1 MRIVIAGAGE
11 VGTHLARM
19 LSKENHDIILLDDDA
34 ERLSRID
41 KELDVLTINGSA
53 HSFHDIRKTIQGRTD
68 LFVAVTTGEERNIL
82 ACSIAHS
89 LGAARTVARINNSE
103 YMQESF
109 RDKITR
115 MGIDELVYPED
126 LAANYIVS
134 SIKLTG
140 ARHRIEFANGNLV
153 LLAIKIRMN
162 APIVNR
168 TLQEISY
175 SAGGLFAVAI
185 KRNRQT
191 IIPGGKDYI
200 RDGDIV
206 FFVTSRLNQEKVF
219 ELCGKE
225 LFDIKT
231 ILFLGGSRIA
241 QKTIEKLGS
250 GYHVKIIEND
260 RQRCEYLA
268 DRFDNA
274 LVISGDGR
282 DIELLK
288 EEGLERMDAFVATTG
303 SSETNILSCHLAKT
317 YNVRRTAAQIE
328 NFALMGIAEGMNI
341 GSIINKKLIA
351 ASSIY
356 RFTLKGDISTFNS
369 IPGSDAEV
377 IEFMVKPGTRIT
389 RGMLKDLDFPADA
402 KIGGIIRGDDAFLAN
417 GNSEFAEGDKVVVFT
432 LPAAVKKLE
441 RFFT

>member
-1 MRIVIAGAGE
+1 MGS
-11 VGTHLARM
+11 HLARM

-41 KELDVLTINGSA
+41 KELDVLTISGSA
-53 HSFHDIRKTIQGRTD
+53 HSYVDLRKAISGRTD
-68 LFVAVTTGEERNIL
+68 LFVAVTTGEERNML
-82 ACSIAHS
+82 ACSMAHS

-103 YMQESF
+103 YMQEAY
-109 RDKITR
+109 RDKITS

-134 SIKLTG
+134 SIKLT
-140 ARHRIEFANGNLV
+140 AVRHRIEFAHGNLV
-153 LLAIKIRMN
+153 LLAIKIRAN

-175 SAGGLFAVAI
+175 SGGGLFAVAI

-191 IIPGGKDYI
+191 IIPGGQDYI

-219 ELCGKE
+219 ELCGKSP
-225 LFDIKT
+225 FDIKT

-250 GYHVKIIEND
+250 GYQVKIIEKD

-288 EEGLERMDAFVATTG
+288 EEGLERVDAFVATTG

-317 YNVRRTAAQIE
+317 HNVRRSVAQIE

-351 ASSIY
+351 ASNIY
-356 RFTLKGDISTFNS
+356 RYTLKGDISTFNS
-369 IPGSDAEV
+369 FPGTEAEV
-377 IEFMVKPGTRIT
+377 IEFVVKPGTRIT
-389 RGMLKDLDFPADA
+389 RGMLKDLDFPAEA
-402 KIGGIIRGDDAFLAN
+402 KVGGIIRGEDAFLAS
-417 GNSEFAEGDKVVVFT
+417 GDSEFTEGDRVVVFT

-441 RFFT
+441 RFFN

>member
-1 MRIVIAGAGE
+1 M
-11 VGTHLARM
+11 GTHLARM
-19 LSKENHDIILLDDDA
+19 LSKENHDIILLDDDP

-41 KELDVLTINGSA
+41 QELDVLTVSGSA
-53 HSFHDIRKTIQGRTD
+53 HSYDDLRKALTGRTD
-68 LFVAVTTGEERNIL
+68 LFVAVTTAEERNIL
-82 ACSIAHS
+82 ACSMAHT
-89 LGAARTVARINNSE
+89 LGAARTVARISNME
-103 YMQESF
+103 YMQEF
-109 RDKITR
+109 NRENITR

-134 SIKLTG
+134 SIKLT
-140 ARHRIEFANGNLV
+140 AVRHRIEFANGNLV
-153 LLAIKIRMN
+153 LLAIKIRIN

-168 TLQEISY
+168 TLQEIAY
-175 SAGGLFAVAI
+175 STGGILAVAI

-200 RDGDIV
+200 RDGDVV

-250 GYHVKIIEND
+250 GYHVKIIEKD
-260 RQRCEYLA
+260 RQRCEFLA
-268 DRFDNA
+268 DRFSNA

-288 EEGLERMDAFVATTG
+288 EEGLDRVDAFVATTG

-317 YNVRRTAAQIE
+317 HNVRRTVAQIE

-369 IPGSDAEV
+369 FPGTEAEV
-377 IEFMVKPGTRIT
+377 IEFMVKPGTKIT
-389 RGMLKDLDFPADA
+389 RGMLKDLDFPVEA
-402 KIGGIIRGDDAFLAN
+402 KIGGIIRGENAFMAN
-417 GNSEFAEGDKVVVFT
+417 GNSEFTEGDRVVVFT
-432 LPAAVKKLE
+432 MPAAVKKLE
-441 RFFT
+441 RFFN